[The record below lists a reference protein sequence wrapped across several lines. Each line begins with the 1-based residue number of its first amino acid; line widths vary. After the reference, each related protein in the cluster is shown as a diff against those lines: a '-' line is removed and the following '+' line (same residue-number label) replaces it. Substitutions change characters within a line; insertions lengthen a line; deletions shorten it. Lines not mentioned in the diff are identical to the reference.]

1 MSTRWLR
8 RALLLTPIVVA
19 GCGADSA
26 EQRLR
31 QYFALPA
38 GIPSDTLALSAAILE
53 QLHRGTPEEQ
63 IAATLKSHGV
73 GTDSLSEYYPPT
85 DSDTGIVRVE
95 HDPRPANVV
104 VKSYGVRLVFDS
116 NRKLSG
122 VSVSEWLTGP

>member
-1 MSTRWLR
+1 MRPI
-8 RALLLTPIVVA
+8 LLLLLIALA
-19 GCGADSA
+19 GCSTDSA

-38 GIPSDTLALSAAILE
+38 GVSSDTLALSAAILE
-53 QLHRGTPEEQ
+53 QLQPGTPEEQ
-63 IAATLKSHGV
+63 IAATLRSHGV
-73 GTDSLSEYYPPT
+73 GRDSLSQYYPPT

-95 HDPRPANVV
+95 YDSRGANIVM
-104 VKSYGVRLVFDS
+104 KSYGVRLVFDS